1 MWGNTDF
8 FLDFNIQ
15 YPILHTIHMFVV
27 SVKEWNYV
35 LFQNFGFW
43 LCCNTGFTFWIR
55 NPISLQCQHVLRYYL
70 LMMLLI
76 KSVWERE
83 TWGLLS
89 DDIRAMLSSLTA
101 AVYWPQLSARWT
113 PNRLLL
119 LNSHHYLPL
128 PSHYL
133 HTTHY
138 SQWVSPLKWSDISC
152 GRCCTVTLQW
162 CTWDGHDVNEMLL
175 SPCLLCE
182 T

>member
-1 MWGNTDF
+1 MKLRFVLEFW
-8 FLDFNIQ
+8 FL
-15 YPILHTIHMFVV
+15 
-27 SVKEWNYV
+27 
-35 LFQNFGFW
+35 
-43 LCCNTGFTFWIR
+43 LCYITGFTFWIR

-101 AVYWPQLSARWT
+101 AVYWPQLSGRWT

-162 CTWDGHDVNEMLL
+162 CTWDGHDVNGMLL
-175 SPCLLCE
+175 SLLVCFVKHNALMEWRQCLLC
-182 T
+182 